1 MPLTCEQLLRLHAP
15 AWETATVH
23 PFLTQC
29 AAGTIQTQQ
38 FNTWLVQDYL
48 FVLEFTRMA
57 ARLLAAAPVEHYDV
71 LLSGLGALKEELLWF
86 RDKAQERGLQL
97 DTKPKATCA
106 EYAAYMGSLADSPYA
121 VQATAFWAIELAYN
135 QGWQKPG
142 VMAQSYQEFAQRWG
156 NPGFTDYV
164 MLIQQQAD
172 QALSAVAE
180 TVHQQAEAAFLK
192 IARLERDFWQM
203 AFDAD

>member
-1 MPLTCEQLLRLHAP
+1 
-15 AWETATVH
+15 
-23 PFLTQC
+23 LTQC